1 MLRRLTVSRVS
12 VPIVS
17 DSDDLRSRI
26 EAQIAA
32 RRQAAREA
40 RGHEAGPRRA
50 HTAPSV
56 PARPSPPPTRPASP
70 LDETQ
75 IIDAIPPDDK
85 GEIPRRRHRRS
96 HRRRPPTR
104 RFGFPIRLLV
114 LIGVAALLALGL
126 RAFVVE
132 PFWIPSESMEPTLH
146 GCAGCDNDRLLVDK
160 LSYRLHAVHRG
171 DVVVFHRPPGVE
183 AAESVLIKRVIG
195 LPGETVSGHDGRVW
209 IGSRPLEESYV
220 NPACH
225 GTANFGPVPVPT
237 GRYFMMGDNRCD
249 SSDSRVFG
257 SIPRSSIIGR
267 AFLIIWPVGRIHWL

>member
-1 MLRRLTVSRVS
+1 M
-12 VPIVS
+12 S

-32 RRQAAREA
+32 RREAARNA
-40 RGHEAGPRRA
+40 RGLDSAGRRA
-50 HTAPSV
+50 AETSPGPPGPPGPPV
-56 PARPSPPPTRPASP
+56 PPGPPYRPVSP

-75 IIDAIPPDDK
+75 IIEAIPPDDR
-85 GEIPRRRHRRS
+85 GEIPHPQRRRHRR
-96 HRRRPPTR
+96 RRRGSAIR
-104 RFGFPIRLLV
+104 QFAFPIRLLV
-114 LIGVAALLALGL
+114 LVVVAGLLALGL

-146 GCAGCDNDRLLVDK
+146 GCSGCNNDRLLVDK
-160 LSYRLHAVHRG
+160 LSYHLHAVHRG

-195 LPGETVSGHDGRVW
+195 LPGETVSGHDGKVW

-220 NPACH
+220 NPVCH
-225 GTANFGPVPVPT
+225 GTADFSPVRVPA

-249 SSDSRVFG
+249 SNDSRVFG
-257 SIPRSSIIGR
+257 PIPKSSIIGR
-267 AFLIIWPVGRIHWL
+267 AFLIIWPLSRIHWL

>member
-1 MLRRLTVSRVS
+1 M
-12 VPIVS
+12 S

-32 RRQAAREA
+32 RRQAGRHG
-40 RGHEAGPRRA
+40 RGRDPIPHRTPPELPD
-50 HTAPSV
+50 
-56 PARPSPPPTRPASP
+56 PAPPPTLPAPPPRPVSP

-75 IIDAIPPDDK
+75 IIEAIPPDDR
-85 GEIPRRRHRRS
+85 GEIPRRS

-104 RFGFPIRLLV
+104 QFGFPIRLLV
-114 LIGVAALLALGL
+114 LVVVAALLALGL
-126 RAFVVE
+126 RTFVVE

-146 GCAGCDNDRLLVDK
+146 GCAGCNNDRLLVDK

-171 DVVVFHRPPGVE
+171 DVVVFHRPPGVDAPE
-183 AAESVLIKRVIG
+183 NVLIKRVIG
-195 LPGETVSGHDGRVW
+195 LPGETVSGHDGKVW
-209 IGSRPLEESYV
+209 IGSRSLEESYV

-225 GTANFGPVPVPT
+225 GTTDFAAVTVPS
-237 GRYFMMGDNRCD
+237 GRYFMMGDNRCN

-257 SIPRSSIIGR
+257 PIPKSSIIGR